1 MSLLSWLSLQLLYSH
16 LGMNTGGSRSGL
28 SCLGRTA
35 VGRRSRAGRAAAA
48 DGLSGEGK
56 RCLRAGLGSSF
67 QPGGVLRL
75 AWNEPKLG
83 REEVWGEQVEAE
95 VEDLRSGGDNLSRR
109 EGGHLSD
116 LLCRREGG
124 HPFSLLSLF
133 PRFRHACSRNLW
145 DLELWIHYLHGASFG
160 KARALQSSG
169 VWRVARPWPLV
180 EAHTALES

>member
-124 HPFSLLSLF
+124 HPFSQVLTRLLREPWGSGTSDPLLTWGF
-133 PRFRHACSRNLW
+133 FWQGQSAAEFGSM
-145 DLELWIHYLHGASFG
+145 ASSS
-160 KARALQSSG
+160 ALASG
-169 VWRVARPWPLV
+169 
-180 EAHTALES
+180 